1 MSSTESTS
9 PAPFVP
15 LARVA
20 DPGAARALLQHPLRA
35 RILAL
40 GAEACSP
47 TAMSRQLG
55 EPRQK
60 VHYHVLALAKAGF
73 LEAAETAR
81 CGNMTEQ
88 RWRATARAWSLAPEL
103 IGELGAHALPL
114 DPADSISVHALL
126 GRTARLQHEVGRAA
140 DEAAAQDKRLAT
152 LSLASELR
160 FESATQRSAF
170 TEALRDAITELV
182 AKHASPVERDDGSP
196 APGRPY
202 RLVLGCHPV
211 PPGCLDAERARST
224 DTDTNDPD
232 TSDSPLPLPPR
243 TPKP

>member
-1 MSSTESTS
+1 MSSAESTRP
-9 PAPFVP
+9 PA
-15 LARVA
+15 LARVT
-20 DPGAARALLQHPLRA
+20 DPDAARSLLQHPLRA

-40 GAEACSP
+40 GAEPRSP
-47 TAMSRQLG
+47 TAMARQLD
-55 EPRQK
+55 ETRQK

-103 IGELGAHALPL
+103 LGELGAHALPL
-114 DPADSISVHALL
+114 DPADSLSAHALL
-126 GRTARLQHEVGRAA
+126 VRSARLQHELGRAV
-140 DEAAAQDKRLAT
+140 DEAAAQSKRLAT
-152 LSLASELR
+152 LSLTSELR
-160 FESATQRSAF
+160 FESAAQRSAF
-170 TEALRDAITELV
+170 TEALRDAITEVV

-211 PPGCLDAERARST
+211 PPGCLDAERAQGAAGDST
-224 DTDTNDPD
+224 ET
-232 TSDSPLPLPPR
+232 TSSPSHSSPT